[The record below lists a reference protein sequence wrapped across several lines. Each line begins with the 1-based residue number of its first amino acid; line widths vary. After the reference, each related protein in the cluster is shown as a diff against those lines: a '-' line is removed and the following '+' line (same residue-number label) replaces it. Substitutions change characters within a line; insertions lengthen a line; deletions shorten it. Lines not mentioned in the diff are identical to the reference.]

1 MTEVEKQEG
10 QKTVVAFITGL
21 LIGGLLVWVF
31 SSTPESKVKPEE
43 KESTDTEQVA
53 NDEKKSDDTKTEATA
68 VKEEI
73 VIGKGSLE
81 VTDQK
86 AGDSVTLGKIEFP
99 TKSGWVVVRDLK
111 DGKGIGVLGAA
122 LYNTEIGL
130 IPTTVPLMRA
140 TVKDSSYQVVFFTNN
155 GDNGFLLAEDKPIEG
170 PEATFKAN

>member
-1 MTEVEKQEG
+1 MSH
-10 QKTVVAFITGL
+10 FS
-21 LIGGLLVWVF
+21 GGLLVWVF

-81 VTDQK
+81 ITDQK

-111 DGKGIGVLGAA
+111 DETKRPKCKRRKRRTP
-122 LYNTEIGL
+122 NRRT
-130 IPTTVPLMRA
+130 RN
-140 TVKDSSYQVVFFTNN
+140 D
-155 GDNGFLLAEDKPIEG
+155 
-170 PEATFKAN
+170 